1 MYVID
6 RESGGD
12 PLAKNPASSAS
23 GLTQLMSIHWAGRF
37 SPFDPRAN
45 LAYALRLYR
54 GSGWSPW
61 SL

>member
-1 MYVID
+1 MYVIE

-12 PLAKNPASSAS
+12 PHAANPASSAS
-23 GLTQLMSIHWAGRF
+23 GLLQLMSIHWAGRGD
-37 SPFDPRAN
+37 PFDPRFN
-45 LAYALRLYR
+45 LSYGLRLWR